1 MIENNT
7 VISLDCQKIK
17 DEIIKRFKK
26 EKKAIDNSIF
36 NDKEPEQAIFPKFNP
51 KKYKKV
57 SYHNM
62 IYKYNKNKKYH

>member
-1 MIENNT
+1 MIL
-7 VISLDCQKIK
+7 ISLDCQKIK

-51 KKYKKV
+51 KKNKKE
-57 SYHNM
+57 SHHNM
-62 IYKYNKNKKYH
+62 NYKYNKYKKYHK